1 MAAAAADSV
10 DLPGWEAGLEE
21 MFARIGGRFRQR
33 RTWQRA
39 QAYVRGLLSKAER
52 KNGWQLAEQ
61 SGEASPDG
69 MQRLLNS
76 YHWDADGVRDDLRAY
91 VVDHLG
97 HEQGVLV
104 ADESGVL
111 KKGTKSA
118 GVQRQYS
125 GTAGRIE
132 NCQIGVFLTYA
143 SQRGRALID
152 RELYLPEHS
161 WCDDRDRC
169 RQAAIPDE
177 VAFATKP
184 QLAQR
189 MIERALAA
197 DVPFGWF
204 TADEV
209 YGQHRGLRTWL
220 EGGTESGPRRADALA
235 ALLPDRAWQTLSCG
249 QGAKGPR
256 LYDWALIDT
265 SSPAHRLLVRRS
277 LAAPSQLAYFI
288 CHSPARAPLSVL
300 LAVVG
305 VRWTV
310 EECFQA
316 AKNEVGLDHYQ
327 VRLWHA
333 WYRHATLAML
343 AHAWLAATA
352 AGSRSESTADPPGV
366 GADPASEPLIPLT
379 LNEVRRLHATLTC
392 PAHSLGYV
400 LAWSRWRRRHQ
411 ARARRCHYRR
421 RLHRFLE
428 LAATRPGP

>member
-1 MAAAAADSV
+1 
-10 DLPGWEAGLEE
+10 
-21 MFARIGGRFRQR
+21 MFARIDGRFRQ
-33 RTWQRA
+33 QRSRERA
-39 QAYVRGLLSKAER
+39 RAYVRGLLSKAER
-52 KNGWQLAEQ
+52 KNSWQLAEL

-69 MQRLLNS
+69 MQRLLNA
-76 YHWDADGVRDDLRAY
+76 YRWDADGVRDDLRAY

-104 ADESGVL
+104 VDESGVV
-111 KKGTKSA
+111 KKGARSA

-125 GTAGRIE
+125 GTAGRVE

-143 SQRGRALID
+143 SPPGRALID
-152 RELYLPEHS
+152 RELYLPERN
-161 WCDDRDRC
+161 WCADRDRC

-197 DVPFGWF
+197 DVPFGWV
-204 TADEV
+204 TGDEV
-209 YGQHRGLRTWL
+209 YGQNPGLRAWL
-220 EGGTESGPRRADALA
+220 EGRTISFVMAVPCSQEFGTESGPRRADALA
-235 ALLPDRAWQTLSCG
+235 PLLPDRAWQTLSCG
-249 QGAKGPR
+249 LGAKGPR

-265 SSPAHRLLVRRS
+265 SSPGHRLLVRRS
-277 LAAPSQLAYFI
+277 LADPSKLAYFI

-300 LAVVG
+300 VAVVG

-316 AKNEVGLDHYQ
+316 SKNEVGLDHYQ

-333 WYRHATLAML
+333 WYRHITLAML
-343 AHAWLAATA
+343 AHAWLAVTA
-352 AGSRSESTADPPGV
+352 AASQPEPAPIALDDGAVPAPES
-366 GADPASEPLIPLT
+366 LIPFT
-379 LNEVRRLHATLTC
+379 VNEIRRLHATLTC
-392 PAHSLGYV
+392 PLHSLGHV

>member
-1 MAAAAADSV
+1 
-10 DLPGWEAGLEE
+10 
-21 MFARIGGRFRQR
+21 MFACIRGRFLQR

-61 SGEASPDG
+61 SGEATPDG
-69 MQRLLNS
+69 MQRLLNA
-76 YHWDADGVRDDLRAY
+76 YRWDADGVRDDLRAY

-104 ADESGVL
+104 VDESGVV

-143 SQRGRALID
+143 SPRGRALID

-161 WCDDRDRC
+161 WCADRERC
-169 RQAAIPDE
+169 RRAAVPDE

-197 DVPFGWF
+197 DVPFGWV
-204 TADEV
+204 TADEI
-209 YGQHRGLRTWL
+209 YGQNPGLRARL
-220 EGGTESGPRRADALA
+220 EGRTISYVMAVPCSQEFDTESGSRRADVLA
-235 ALLPDRAWQTLSCG
+235 AALPDRAWQTLSCG

-265 SSPAHRLLVRRS
+265 TSPAHRLLVRRS
-277 LAAPSQLAYFI
+277 LSDPSQLAYFI

-300 LAVVG
+300 VAVIG

-316 AKNEVGLDHYQ
+316 SKNEVGLDHYQ

-333 WYRHATLAML
+333 WYRHITLAML
-343 AHAWLAATA
+343 ALAWLAITA
-352 AGSRSESTADPPGV
+352 AGARPEATVDAPGDA
-366 GADPASEPLIPLT
+366 GNPASEPLIPLT
-379 LNEVRRLHATLTC
+379 VNEVRRLHATLTY
-392 PAHSLGYV
+392 PAHSLGHV

-421 RLHRFLE
+421 RLQRFLE
-428 LAATRPGP
+428 LAASRPAP

>member
-1 MAAAAADSV
+1 M
-10 DLPGWEAGLEE
+10 L
-21 MFARIGGRFRQR
+21 ARIAGRFGQR
-33 RTWQRA
+33 RSRERA
-39 QAYVRGLLSKAER
+39 HGYVRGLLSRAER

-61 SGEASPDG
+61 VGEARPDG
-69 MQRLLNS
+69 MQRLLNA
-76 YHWDADGVRDDLRAY
+76 YRWDVDGVRDDLRAY

-104 ADESGVL
+104 ADESGFL
-111 KKGTKSA
+111 KKGAKSV

-143 SQRGRALID
+143 SPRGRAMID
-152 RELYLPEHS
+152 RELYLPEHT
-161 WCDDRDRC
+161 WCADRDRC
-169 RQAAIPDE
+169 RQAAVPDE

-184 QLAQR
+184 KLAQR
-189 MIERALAA
+189 MIGRAFGSG
-197 DVPFGWF
+197 VPFGWV

-209 YGQHRGLRTWL
+209 YGQHAGLRAWL
-220 EGGTESGPRRADALA
+220 EGRAISYVMAVPCSQEFGTPSGPRRADDLA
-235 ALLPDRAWQTLSCG
+235 ARLTDQAWQTLSCG

-265 SSPAHRLLVRRS
+265 ASPAHRLLIRRS
-277 LAAPSQLAYFI
+277 LTDPAQLAYFI
-288 CHSPARAPLSVL
+288 CHSQPDTPLHVL
-300 LAVVG
+300 VAVVG

-333 WYRHATLAML
+333 WYRHVTLAML
-343 AHAWLAATA
+343 AHAWLAVTA
-352 AGSRSESTADPPGV
+352 ASTPQADHDSSGADHDVPAADPLV
-366 GADPASEPLIPLT
+366 PLSV
-379 LNEVRRLHATLTC
+379 NEIRRLHAALTH
-392 PAHSLGYV
+392 PTHSVGHI
-400 LAWSRWRRRHQ
+400 LAWSRWRRGHQ
-411 ARARRCHYRR
+411 ARARHCHYRR

-428 LAATRPGP
+428 LASTRLGP